1 MCDNMNGPGRYYTK
15 WNKSEKDRFHLY
27 VESKNKTNEQ
37 TGQNRN
43 RPTDTENEQVVVRG
57 EGGRVQNR

>member
-1 MCDNMNGPGRYYTK
+1 MNGPGRYYTK